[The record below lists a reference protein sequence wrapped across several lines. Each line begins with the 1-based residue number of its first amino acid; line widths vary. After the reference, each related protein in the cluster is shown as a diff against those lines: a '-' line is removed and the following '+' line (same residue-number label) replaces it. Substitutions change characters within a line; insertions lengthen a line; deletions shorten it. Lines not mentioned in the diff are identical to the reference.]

1 MQSCRYTL
9 DLPQRV
15 NRRVAHVTVSAAIE
29 QDRDHPNRN
38 GAIMTKKSSS
48 ISVQYPFVT
57 KATIKARLAAEP
69 EYRLAAMVVLLGLQ
83 TEHEVSTKST
93 LSRNHAGFMSSHAVK
108 GTRVAQKI
116 VAGETLTDEDQ
127 AVVDKIAPCYSKQL
141 ATAARA
147 EAIRANPAL
156 RAVAKVFSADNVP
169 EVEVAPES
177 CGDTCDCSTSS
188 LDDFFADEAEAVEAE
203 AV

>member
-1 MQSCRYTL
+1 
-9 DLPQRV
+9 
-15 NRRVAHVTVSAAIE
+15 
-29 QDRDHPNRN
+29 
-38 GAIMTKKSSS
+38 MTKKSSS

-116 VAGETLTDEDQ
+116 VAGEVLTAEDLD
-127 AVVDKIAPCYSKQL
+127 VVNKIAPCYSKQL
-141 ATAARA
+141 ATYARA
-147 EAIRANPAL
+147 EAVRANPAL
-156 RAVAKVFSADNVP
+156 RAVAKIFSADNLP
-169 EVEVAPES
+169 ELPLVEACGD
-177 CGDTCDCSTSS
+177 CGDTCDCGTAPTEAQIEE
-188 LDDFFADEAEAVEAE
+188 LFADEPDFETASETV
-203 AV
+203 